1 MKLKNKNRISIMIK
15 TRKPADKASILIIS
29 LWTICLLAI
38 FAVYLGYNVRQKVFL
53 IKRLEARANLRN
65 IADAGVKKAIIQLL
79 SEDPEKKYA
88 ALIDDWANNPYLFQ
102 DIDFGSGSYSVCYNY
117 YSKGAQYSRFGLMD
131 EERKIN
137 INKAD
142 AKVLQRIFE
151 LVLNISEGEAS
162 GLAYSVIDWRDS
174 DNQLSAPNGAE
185 SSYYQSLKH
194 PYNARNAE
202 FEVLDEILLVKGMNQ
217 DILNSVKDYVTIYG
231 DGRVN
236 INTASRQAL
245 LALGF
250 SEKTADYIIE
260 FRAGKDAIEG
270 TADDNFFSQ
279 ISDIVMRLQTRY
291 NLSDIEKAE
300 IESLASS
307 YLSVD
312 SSFFMIRSRA
322 QLADKRNLLEA
333 TCVVNKLGKIFY
345 WRES

>member
-1 MKLKNKNRISIMIK
+1 MLKKDNPIL
-15 TRKPADKASILIIS
+15 KASILIIS

-53 IKRLEARANLRN
+53 IKRLEARNNLRN
-65 IADAGVKKAIIQLL
+65 IADAGVKKAIIHLL

-102 DIDFGSGSYSVCYNY
+102 DINFGSGSYSVCYNY
-117 YSKGAQYSRFGLMD
+117 YSKGGLYTRFGLMD

-142 AKVLQRIFE
+142 FGVLQRIFQ
-151 LVLNISEGEAS
+151 LVLNLSEGEAS

-174 DNQLSAPNGAE
+174 DNQLSASSGAE
-185 SSYYQSLKH
+185 SSYYQSLKQ

-202 FEVLDEILLVKGMNQ
+202 FEVLNEILLVKGINQ
-217 DILNSVKDYVTIYG
+217 DIFNKVKDYVTIYG

-236 INTASRQAL
+236 INTASREVL

-250 SEKTADYIIE
+250 SERIANYIIE

-270 TADDNFFSQ
+270 TSDDNFFSQ

-291 NLSDIEKAE
+291 NLSDIEKAK

-307 YLSVD
+307 YLSTD
-312 SSFFMIRSRA
+312 SSFFMIRSLA
-322 QLADKRNLLEA
+322 QLADKRNPLEI
-333 TCVVNKLGKIFY
+333 TCVVNKLGKILY